1 MLSAYVLYPTV
12 YYDGSPNQLSQLYRD
27 QWVKLVAASHYAQ
40 VYDDPTVVELLGQ
53 VENPVAAVERLLGS
67 AQGVEV
73 AALQNVM
80 PLAQQAGAGRTAP
93 RDAGFFSSLM
103 SFLIPLIVVAILTP
117 ILVVVWRLLIYPNI
131 VAPLRERFRPKSE
144 EELLKKKELEAEK
157 AARIAAI
164 ELQKGMA
171 KHVDEQLGDP
181 VMQKLAIYTKGRAF
195 DESFAIEDADEMFLG
210 ECGASK
216 SKTLGDSNEL
226 AAVEIWLFDKEDF
239 VRTLTKIFCSEHAYN
254 DPAIRSELDN
264 KVDDPANDIVVIRD
278 GAQIHL
284 DTNALRVTATVKSL
298 TYGSTPGLPPN
309 SHFEKLNIEI
319 AAWQKAGKAV
329 GIGTAPV
336 MAAPPMP
343 APAPMPSYAPPPV
356 QPAPQFAPPPSVQPR
371 PLTPPPLSP
380 QPMSPQTQPNPAMRP
395 LSPPPLQPQPPRPA
409 PQDDDPFGGTGD
421 FTPLSNS

>member
-1 MLSAYVLYPTV
+1 MPGATAAFRFLKQRGVF
-12 YYDGSPNQLSQLYRD
+12 
-27 QWVKLVAASHYAQ
+27 VA
-40 VYDDPTVVELLGQ
+40 
-53 VENPVAAVERLLGS
+53 LGS
-67 AQGVEV
+67 GF
-73 AALQNVM
+73 
-80 PLAQQAGAGRTAP
+80 PLDVTQAIARHFGWTTSGLVDYVTCGEAAGAGRTAP
-93 RDAGFFSSLM
+93 RDAGFISSLM
-103 SFLIPLIVVAILTP
+103 SFLIPIIIVVILTP

-144 EELLKKKELEAEK
+144 EELLKKKELELEK
-157 AARIAAI
+157 ADRLKAI

-171 KHVDEQLGDP
+171 KHVDEQLGEP

-195 DESFAIEDADEMFLG
+195 DESFAIEDANDMFLG

-264 KVDDPANDIVVIRD
+264 KVDDPVNDIVILSD
-278 GAQIHL
+278 GAIINL

-309 SHFEKLNIEI
+309 SHFEKMQIEI

-329 GIGTAPV
+329 AVGAGPV
-336 MAAPPMP
+336 VAGPP
-343 APAPMPSYAPPPV
+343 PMPSYAPPPV
-356 QPAPQFAPPPSVQPR
+356 QPAPQFAPPPAQPR
-371 PLTPPPLSP
+371 PLSPPPLSP
-380 QPMSPQTQPNPAMRP
+380 QPLSPQTQPNPALRP